1 MAITKL
7 MHMKEAPVVPHTHLK
22 NAIDYV
28 LDVKNGQEK
37 TEGGLYVG
45 GNAGYTNDD
54 ILETFLNT
62 KREYGKE
69 HGRQGYHFV
78 ISFAPGECDPGTAYE
93 VAKEFCESYLGE
105 QYDYLFAVHTDKD
118 HLHAHIIFNSV
129 SRTTG
134 LKYHYK
140 EGDWAREIQP
150 VTDRICKE
158 HNLSELRFEEERV
171 GVSYASWANK
181 QTGKL
186 NWSHIIQAD
195 IDYAISR
202 SKSFDE
208 FLENMKQMHY
218 DLRIG
223 RSRKRDSNYITF
235 QFKGEDGKVH
245 RRRSY
250 SLATGYDLK
259 DIVERIRNQKEL
271 KSYEKVG
278 EQFEKKASA
287 FLSGEIRLTGF
298 RVFTRLYQAVNY
310 YKLPN
315 PYAVPAAQVRSDML
329 RMERLIDECRFL
341 RDHHI
346 RTTEDLLQM
355 DQAVCERYG
364 HLCSERRQLYSILD
378 AASPELRERMEQYH
392 DLQLQFERC
401 RKDDPDA
408 AEQIQD
414 QMEELK
420 KNVPYHMLQLPER
433 ISACR
438 KEMEDLRR
446 QKKMICRIKKTEG
459 SIQKIPNQVVVP
471 KQ

>member
-7 MHMKEAPVVPHTHLK
+7 MHMKEAPGVPYTHLK

-28 LDVKNGQEK
+28 LDIKNGQAK

-78 ISFAPGECDPGTAYE
+78 ISFAPGECDPGTAYD

-105 QYDYLFAVHTDKD
+105 NYDYMFAVHTDKD

-140 EGDWAREIQP
+140 EGDWARDIQP
-150 VTDRICKE
+150 VTDKICKE
-158 HNLSELRFEEERV
+158 HNLSELRFDEERV
-171 GVSYASWANK
+171 GMSYASWANK
-181 QTGKL
+181 QTGKM

-202 SKSFDE
+202 SKSFDD
-208 FLENMKQMHY
+208 FLQNMKQMHY

-223 RSRKRDSNYITF
+223 RSKKRDSNYITF

-250 SLATGYDLK
+250 SLSSGYDLK
-259 DIVERIRNQKEL
+259 DIVDRIRNQKAVR
-271 KSYEKVG
+271 SYEQIG
-278 EQFEKKASA
+278 NQLEAHASA
-287 FLSGEIRLTGF
+287 FLQREIRITGF

-315 PYAVPAAQVRSDML
+315 PYAIPAAQVRNDML
-329 RMERLIDECRFL
+329 RIERLIDECRFL
-341 RDHHI
+341 REHHI
-346 RTTEDLLQM
+346 RTTDDLLQM
-355 DQAVCERYG
+355 DQAVNERYE
-364 HLCSERRQLYSILD
+364 HLMSERRQLYSILD
-378 AASPELRERMEQYH
+378 AATPELREWIEQYH
-392 DLQLQFERC
+392 DMQLQFE
-401 RKDDPDA
+401 KNMEKDPDA

-414 QMEELK
+414 QMEEMQRT
-420 KNVPYHMLQLPER
+420 VPYDMLQTHDR
-433 ISACR
+433 IFKCNKELSDVR
-438 KEMEDLRR
+438 KE
-446 QKKMICRIKKTEG
+446 KKMLCAIKKSEEG
-459 SIQKIPNQVVVP
+459 AGKVLKQIVVP
-471 KQ
+471 KK